1 MSDLLQKAEQFVFEL
16 FKDKLSSE
24 HTYHNF
30 LHTEFVVQKTKELIE
45 NEPVSEQE
53 KELLLLAAWFHDTG
67 HIQGAENHEAKS
79 FEIAQSFLQENNF
92 QTAEIESMKEIILN
106 TCIGQEAS
114 CKLGKILRD
123 ADSAHL
129 GSEMYEEISRQL
141 RVEWELIHG
150 KKLTDY
156 EWNLENYNFLT
167 RQHKYFTD
175 YAKKNWQ
182 PVKMKNVF
190 KIQSEIAIQQNEGL
204 SKQEIKKKKL
214 EKLERPE
221 RGIETMFRVT
231 LNNHT
236 RLSEIA
242 DNKANILLS
251 VNAIIISIAL
261 STLLPKLGTPK
272 NAYLIVPTLTML
284 LVSVLSIIF
293 AILATK
299 PNITKGI
306 FTQED
311 VQNKKVNL
319 LFFGNFYKMPLDK
332 YEAGMNEV
340 MNDRAYLYNSLTRD
354 LYFLG
359 IVLHRKYKLL
369 RLTYYIFM
377 FGTIITVLAF
387 VYAFQHNGGMVGLF

>member
-1 MSDLLQKAEQFVFEL
+1 MSDLLQKAEQYVFDL

-30 LHTEFVVQKTKELIE
+30 LHTQFVVQKTKELIE
-45 NEPVSEQE
+45 NEPVSEEE
-53 KELLLLAAWFHDTG
+53 KQSVLLAAWFHDTG
-67 HIQGAENHEAKS
+67 HVEGSDNHEEKS
-79 FEIAQSFLQENNF
+79 FEIAKSFLKENNF
-92 QTAEIESMKEIILN
+92 QDSEIESIKEIILD
-106 TCIGQEAS
+106 TCINHGVS

-129 GSEMYEEISRQL
+129 GSELYEEISKQL
-141 RVEWELIHG
+141 RQEWELIDH
-150 KKLTDY
+150 KKFTDY
-156 EWNLENYNFLT
+156 EWAQKNYNFLT
-167 RQHKYFTD
+167 REHKFFTD
-175 YAKKNWQ
+175 YAKANWQ

-190 KIQSEIAIQQNEGL
+190 KLQNELNTFREEGL

-242 DNKANILLS
+242 DSKANILLS

-261 STLLPKLGTPK
+261 STLLPKLGSPK
-272 NAYLIVPTLTML
+272 NEYLIMPTLTML
-284 LVSVLSIIF
+284 FVGVLSIIF

-299 PNITKGI
+299 PNITKGT

-332 YEAGMNEV
+332 YEAAMNEL
-340 MNDRAYLYNSLTRD
+340 MKDKEYLYNSLTRD
-354 LYFLG
+354 LYYLG
-359 IVLHRKYKLL
+359 LVLDRKYKLL
-369 RLTYYIFM
+369 RITYYVFM
-377 FGTIITVLAF
+377 FGTIVTVLAF
-387 VYAFQHNGGMVGLF
+387 VYAFQQNGGMEGLF

>member
-30 LHTEFVVQKTKELIE
+30 LHTQFVVQKTKELIE
-45 NEPVSEQE
+45 HEPVSEQE

-67 HIQGAENHEAKS
+67 HIEGSENHEEKS
-79 FEIAQSFLQENNF
+79 FEIAVSFLKENNF
-92 QTAEIESMKEIILN
+92 SDSQIQSVKEIILN
-106 TCIGQEAS
+106 TCINRNS
-114 CKLGKILRD
+114 SSKLGKILRD

-129 GSEMYEEISRQL
+129 GSEMYEEISKQL
-141 RVEWELIHG
+141 RIEWELVNG

-156 EWNLENYNFLT
+156 EWNLENYKFLT
-167 RQHKYFTD
+167 RDHRYFTD
-175 YAKKNWQ
+175 YAQANWQ
-182 PVKMKNVF
+182 PVKMRNVF
-190 KIQSEIAIQQNEGL
+190 KIQNEINVLQNEGL

-242 DNKANILLS
+242 DSKANILLS

-261 STLLPKLGTPK
+261 STLLPKLGSPK
-272 NAYLIVPTLTML
+272 NEYLIMPTMTML

-299 PNITKGI
+299 PNITKGT
-306 FTQED
+306 FTNED

-332 YEAGMNEV
+332 FEAGMNEV

-354 LYFLG
+354 LYYLG
-359 IVLHRKYKLL
+359 LVLDKKYKML
-369 RLTYYIFM
+369 RLTYYVFM
-377 FGTIITVLAF
+377 FGTIATVIAF
-387 VYAFQHNGGMVGLF
+387 VFAFQQNGGMDGLF

>member
-45 NEPVSEQE
+45 NESVSDQE
-53 KELLLLAAWFHDTG
+53 KELLILAAWFHDTG
-67 HIQGAENHEAKS
+67 HVQGAENHEEKS
-79 FEIAQSFLQENNF
+79 FEIAISFLKENNF
-92 QTAEIESMKEIILN
+92 SDAEIQSIKEIILN
-106 TCIGQEAS
+106 TCINHDAS
-114 CKLGKILRD
+114 CRLGKILRD

-141 RVEWELIHG
+141 RLEWELING

-167 RQHKYFTD
+167 REHKYFTD
-175 YAKKNWQ
+175 YAKAYWQ
-182 PVKMKNVF
+182 PVKMQNVF
-190 KIQSEIAIQQNEGL
+190 KIQNEINTYRNEGL

-242 DNKANILLS
+242 DSKANILLS

-272 NAYLIVPTLTML
+272 NAYLVVPTLTML

-299 PNITKGI
+299 PNITKGV

-354 LYFLG
+354 LYYLG
-359 IVLHRKYKLL
+359 LVLNKKYKML
-369 RLTYYIFM
+369 RLTYYVFM
-377 FGTIITVLAF
+377 FGTIATVIAF
-387 VYAFQHNGGMVGLF
+387 VYAFQQNGGMAGLF

>member
-1 MSDLLQKAEQFVFEL
+1 MQKAEQFVFDL
-16 FKDKLSSE
+16 FKDKLSSQ

-45 NEPVSEQE
+45 NESNTLSERE

-67 HIQGAENHEAKS
+67 HVEGTENHEEKS
-79 FEIAQSFLQENNF
+79 FEIAKSFLKENNF
-92 QTAEIESMKEIILN
+92 SEEEIKSVQEIILN
-106 TCIGQEAS
+106 TCVSKEVS
-114 CKLGKILRD
+114 CKLGEFLRD
-123 ADSAHL
+123 ADSAHI
-129 GSEMYEEISRQL
+129 GSDMYEEISRQL
-141 RVEWELIHG
+141 RLEWELVNG

-156 EWNLENYNFLT
+156 EWAVENYNFLT
-167 RQHKYFTD
+167 REHKFFTN
-175 YAKKNWQ
+175 YAKTHWQ
-182 PVKMKNVF
+182 PVKMKNVYRIQNEISNF
-190 KIQSEIAIQQNEGL
+190 KNEGL

-242 DNKANILLS
+242 DSKANILLS

-261 STLLPKLGTPK
+261 STLLPKLGSPK

-299 PNITKGI
+299 PNITKGT
-306 FTQED
+306 FTDSD

-332 YEAGMNEV
+332 YEAAMNEV
-340 MNDRAYLYNSLTRD
+340 MKDKEYLYNSLTRD
-354 LYFLG
+354 LYYLG
-359 IVLHRKYKLL
+359 LVLDKKYKRL
-369 RLTYYIFM
+369 RVTYYVFM
-377 FGTIITVLAF
+377 FGTILTVIAF
-387 VYAFQHNGGMVGLF
+387 IFAFQQEGGMESLF